1 MSKVIDKGNFANE
14 KDFVSTIELN
24 GFIYLQNVL
33 KVVVLCFKILLSYI
47 ALFSA
52 ASGWIFSLV
61 AGGADI
67 DPGLPEKIAACSARF
82 ASAEENDKQGEGI
95 FSLNYP

>member
-1 MSKVIDKGNFANE
+1 M
-14 KDFVSTIELN
+14 
-24 GFIYLQNVL
+24 
-33 KVVVLCFKILLSYI
+33 LSHI
-47 ALFSA
+47 APISA
-52 ASGWIFSLV
+52 ASGWISSLV

-82 ASAEENDKQGEGI
+82 ASAEENGKQGEGI